1 MVTIA
6 ASRVWALNTQRR
18 LLWTSHAPIAGGWPS
33 RGCGPGFASCKGAGY
48 PCLCRDLGFPLVATE
63 GRLLP
68 AVAGLVL
75 RWQWGI
81 LLQKQ
86 RGLLLLPALRYR
98 WSCLGNGLAPP
109 MEGGYRLYP
118 LALPPTIGCRS
129 LHRRVSQTNPEMMVQ
144 YRCHPPAVSGAG
156 FGSGNG
162 GYACPGRWECWA
174 RVEASTVSRT
184 LKAGRLVSRGG
195 PRWFSGPHPGAFLPG
210 SAWWAHWNMDGTFHC
225 QKPLQW
231 LILPRHP
238 WRRSGAGVYG
248 GPAGGAI
255 GCDAIVSKDR
265 FGSHMCISTVSLRA
279 RVSRQTSCYSKRLQ
293 SPPIFHMHLTIVHMC
308 NCLWTSLGKVR
319 ASAASLFWAERVR
332 FPSVIQ
338 SYWVGSAIATVTD
351 LPMGALTCAKK

>member
-1 MVTIA
+1 MRGGGENGDCSRSLVRTVSTGCETPQCAASWMLLLYARDSSRWLLTPGPHFLSRGAQTFWHRARAYKCYGRNVFFKTRLFKDALPPVMVTIA

-33 RGCGPGFASCKGAGY
+33 RGCGPGFVSCKGAGY
-48 PCLCRDLGFPLVATE
+48 PCLCRDLGFPLVATG

-81 LLQKQ
+81 PLKQ
-86 RGLLLLPALRYR
+86 RGLPPVTGTSLPMELPRERAGPSHGGGVPLV
-98 WSCLGNGLAPP
+98 SFGAPP
-109 MEGGYRLYP
+109 DDRMSIATLEGESDQSGDDGSVP
-118 LALPPTIGCRS
+118 LPPSGRS
-129 LHRRVSQTNPEMMVQ
+129 AVPNSDPEMVAMLARAAESVGLEW
-144 YRCHPPAVSGAG
+144 RPPP
-156 FGSGNG
+156 
-162 GYACPGRWECWA
+162 CPEP
-174 RVEASTVSRT
+174 SR
-184 LKAGRLVSRGG
+184 LDDWFLGVA

-265 FGSHMCISTVSLRA
+265 FYLA
-279 RVSRQTSCYSKRLQ
+279 R
-293 SPPIFHMHLTIVHMC
+293 
-308 NCLWTSLGKVR
+308 
-319 ASAASLFWAERVR
+319 
-332 FPSVIQ
+332 
-338 SYWVGSAIATVTD
+338 
-351 LPMGALTCAKK
+351 

>member
-33 RGCGPGFASCKGAGY
+33 RGCGPGFVSCKGAGY
-48 PCLCRDLGFPLVATE
+48 PCLCRDLGFPLVATG

-75 RWQWGI
+75 QWQWGI
-81 LLQKQ
+81 PLKQ
-86 RGLLLLPALRYR
+86 RGLLLLLALRYR

-129 LHRRVSQTNPEMMVQ
+129 LHWRVSQTNPEMMVQ
-144 YRCHPPAVSGAG
+144 YRCHPPGGQRCRIRIRKWWLCLPGPLRVLGSSGG
-156 FGSGNG
+156 LH
-162 GYACPGRWECWA
+162 
-174 RVEASTVSRT
+174 RVPNPQGWTI
-184 LKAGRLVSRGG
+184 G
-195 PRWFSGPHPGAFLPG
+195 FSGWPALEKKKIEKKKKK
-210 SAWWAHWNMDGTFHC
+210 SC

-265 FGSHMCISTVSLRA
+265 FYLA
-279 RVSRQTSCYSKRLQ
+279 R
-293 SPPIFHMHLTIVHMC
+293 
-308 NCLWTSLGKVR
+308 
-319 ASAASLFWAERVR
+319 
-332 FPSVIQ
+332 
-338 SYWVGSAIATVTD
+338 
-351 LPMGALTCAKK
+351 